1 MTAMTNNKRR
11 NNRPCHNCLGA
22 LSSALIIVATS
33 HALSTSF
40 SITRPSTTAAF
51 GTTSS
56 LFITQLPHH
65 RRQQQQFVLFSTSIE
80 EDIPSSSSQKRRRN
94 NYLIRKN
101 KSLTSAKQNSSS
113 GKSSSNRTTTGSSSN
128 SSNKIKNDNAES
140 NDDGSQSSSSSAR
153 PRLTNNQPPSKVASG
168 APYQRAEMMEHTI
181 LTKEEEFVYGR
192 QVVRAR
198 QLREAIE
205 ELLEERR
212 LAAESLE
219 EEELLLRNVGEG
231 DIMGDYFDE
240 EVHTIIDGHSE
251 TANENDEAQLNEDFL
266 SYELEYLTLYGFRPT
281 LQDFEN
287 DMMDNHSSESKGNTN
302 NAAIK
307 SSGGGN
313 NSGGNTLGGMDLE
326 DDLLIDHA
334 QHRSHHMSQLRN
346 NSPLSSAKSNQL
358 PNTPSSPPPST
369 TKRSGYRNSSTSST
383 AASNS
388 YTPLLHIPI
397 HELSESDVV
406 NTLQIPGGR
415 AELVNLLLDGA
426 YAREVLMRRNV
437 KLVTSIAKTWMR
449 NSFSTANANLGSS
462 TSTTNN
468 SGRSTRKFLSQM
480 YEGSWDRPSLDEAVQ
495 EGMLGLARAVD
506 KYDPERGL
514 RFSTYATH
522 WITSYVRVCFQRAV
536 TGCLRVPSQLHDIK
550 SAYQKIVKDH
560 LVSGEEPPEQV
571 DIAKTLGITP
581 QRLSTAIRA
590 TGSLVSVDA
599 PVISPGSGSYKG
611 SAAGGD
617 GGNSQEL
624 LILDTLKCAEPKPE
638 DQVEI
643 SFLRQCL
650 ENAMASELTPYER
663 DVLRL
668 RLGLDSGTGKT
679 VREIVEICGGG
690 VTMSDVR
697 SAERRAFKKLRSPT
711 SVHTHN
717 LLAYLDL
724 AGADITFR

>member
-1 MTAMTNNKRR
+1 MAVMNTKQLNNARISAALLISIIASSSHHNNSIIHPVIAFNFGEQRQLFPLRR
-11 NNRPCHNCLGA
+11 PQYQIRQSLLYSTVKNNEGKEENDLQE
-22 LSSALIIVATS
+22 V
-33 HALSTSF
+33 
-40 SITRPSTTAAF
+40 
-51 GTTSS
+51 SS
-56 LFITQLPHH
+56 L
-65 RRQQQQFVLFSTSIE
+65 
-80 EDIPSSSSQKRRRN
+80 KRRRAV
-94 NYLIRKN
+94 RS
-101 KSLTSAKQNSSS
+101 KSVTSAKAAN
-113 GKSSSNRTTTGSSSN
+113 NN
-128 SSNKIKNDNAES
+128 NDNNGSDAPPQSISSKAQAEQQ
-140 NDDGSQSSSSSAR
+140 DIEKK
-153 PRLTNNQPPSKVASG
+153 PNNNRRKTDNRRHIESG
-168 APYQRAEMMEHTI
+168 APYQRAEMLEHTI
-181 LTKEEEFVYGR
+181 LTKEEEFMYGR

-198 QLREAIE
+198 ELRESIL
-205 ELLEERR
+205 ELV
-212 LAAESLE
+212 AEKR
-219 EEELLLRNVGEG
+219 LLREVGEKSDEMEG
-231 DIMGDYFDE
+231 GGFDLFDE
-240 EVHTIIDGHSE
+240 EEGEGGLGLLQGGGGLDGDSGLDQE
-251 TANENDEAQLNEDFL
+251 FL
-266 SYELEYLTLYGFRPT
+266 SYELEYLSLYGFRPSI
-281 LQDFEN
+281 EN
-287 DMMDNHSSESKGNTN
+287 DQDVDNDMK
-302 NAAIK
+302 
-307 SSGGGN
+307 GGG
-313 NSGGNTLGGMDLE
+313 GAGTTTLGGLDLE

-334 QHRSHHMSQLRN
+334 QHRSHHMAQLRN
-346 NSPLSSAKSNQL
+346 NHHPPSQSSSSASSSSYSSAAAAAAL
-358 PNTPSSPPPST
+358 PKPSSSNN
-369 TKRSGYRNSSTSST
+369 KRGGYRNGSSSISATNN
-383 AASNS
+383 NS
-388 YTPLLHIPI
+388 YAPLLHIPI
-397 HELSESDVV
+397 HELSESDIIYSL
-406 NTLQIPGGR
+406 NIPGGK
-415 AELVNLLLDGA
+415 AELINILLDGA

-437 KLVTSIAKTWMR
+437 KLVTSIAKNWMR

-462 TSTTNN
+462 STSTTSSSSN
-468 SGRSTRKFLSQM
+468 GGKATRKYLSQM

-495 EGMLGLARAVD
+495 EGILGLARAVD

-550 SAYQKIVKDH
+550 AAYQRIVKEH
-560 LVSGEEPPEQV
+560 LVSGEEPPEQTV
-571 DIAKTLGITP
+571 IAKTLGITP

-617 GGNSQEL
+617 GSNSQEL
-624 LILDTLKCAEPKPE
+624 LILDTLKCTDPKPE

-690 VTMSDVR
+690 VTMADVR

-724 AGADITFR
+724 AGADTNFR

>member
-1 MTAMTNNKRR
+1 
-11 NNRPCHNCLGA
+11 
-22 LSSALIIVATS
+22 
-33 HALSTSF
+33 
-40 SITRPSTTAAF
+40 
-51 GTTSS
+51 
-56 LFITQLPHH
+56 
-65 RRQQQQFVLFSTSIE
+65 
-80 EDIPSSSSQKRRRN
+80 
-94 NYLIRKN
+94 
-101 KSLTSAKQNSSS
+101 
-113 GKSSSNRTTTGSSSN
+113 
-128 SSNKIKNDNAES
+128 
-140 NDDGSQSSSSSAR
+140 
-153 PRLTNNQPPSKVASG
+153 
-168 APYQRAEMMEHTI
+168 MEHSI
-181 LTKEEEFVYGR
+181 LTKEEEFAYGR

-198 QLREAIE
+198 ELREAID
-205 ELLEERR
+205 ELLEEKRVAME
-212 LAAESLE
+212 LMEQ
-219 EEELLLRNVGEG
+219 EELLMRDSEEDNIG
-231 DIMGDYFDE
+231 DYYFDE
-240 EVHTIIDGHSE
+240 EVHSIIDGRTDD
-251 TANENDEAQLNEDFL
+251 TANNESSEDNEDAQLNEEFL

-287 DMMDNHSSESKGNTN
+287 DRVDKNTSNSINNDSEGKVN
-302 NAAIK
+302 NKAVNK
-307 SSGGGN
+307 SSAAAAAAGGN
-313 NSGGNTLGGMDLE
+313 ILGGFDLE

-346 NSPLSSAKSNQL
+346 NPPLSSAKSKLLQ
-358 PNTPSSPPPST
+358 PPPSPST
-369 TKRSGYRNSSTSST
+369 SSTKRSGYRNSSTSST

-397 HELSESDVV
+397 HELSESDVIS
-406 NTLQIPGGR
+406 TLQIPGGR
-415 AELVNLLLDGA
+415 SELVNILLDGA

-437 KLVTSIAKTWMR
+437 KLVTSIAKQWMR
-449 NSFSTANANLGSS
+449 NSFSTANANLGSPS
-462 TSTTNN
+462 SATTNN
-468 SGRSTRKFLSQM
+468 SGKSTRKFLSQM

-560 LVSGEEPPEQV
+560 IHSGEEPPEQV
-571 DIAKTLGITP
+571 DIAKKLGITP

>member
-1 MTAMTNNKRR
+1 
-11 NNRPCHNCLGA
+11 
-22 LSSALIIVATS
+22 
-33 HALSTSF
+33 
-40 SITRPSTTAAF
+40 
-51 GTTSS
+51 
-56 LFITQLPHH
+56 
-65 RRQQQQFVLFSTSIE
+65 
-80 EDIPSSSSQKRRRN
+80 
-94 NYLIRKN
+94 
-101 KSLTSAKQNSSS
+101 
-113 GKSSSNRTTTGSSSN
+113 
-128 SSNKIKNDNAES
+128 
-140 NDDGSQSSSSSAR
+140 
-153 PRLTNNQPPSKVASG
+153 
-168 APYQRAEMMEHTI
+168 MMEHSI
-181 LTKEEEFVYGR
+181 LTKEEEFAYGR

-198 QLREAIE
+198 ELREAID
-205 ELLEERR
+205 ELLEEKRVAME
-212 LAAESLE
+212 LMEQ
-219 EEELLLRNVGEG
+219 EELLMRDSEEDNIG
-231 DIMGDYFDE
+231 DYYFDE
-240 EVHTIIDGHSE
+240 EVHSIIDGRTDN
-251 TANENDEAQLNEDFL
+251 TANNESSEDNEDAQLNEEFL

-287 DMMDNHSSESKGNTN
+287 DRVDKNTSNSINNDSEGKVN
-302 NAAIK
+302 NKAVKKSTSAAAA
-307 SSGGGN
+307 GGN
-313 NSGGNTLGGMDLE
+313 ILGGFGLE

-346 NSPLSSAKSNQL
+346 NPPLSSAKSKLLQ
-358 PNTPSSPPPST
+358 PPPSPST
-369 TKRSGYRNSSTSST
+369 STKRSGYRNSSTSST

-397 HELSESDVV
+397 HELSESDVIS
-406 NTLQIPGGR
+406 TLQIPGGR
-415 AELVNLLLDGA
+415 SELVNILLDGA

-437 KLVTSIAKTWMR
+437 KLVTSIAKQWMR
-449 NSFSTANANLGSS
+449 NSFSTANANLGSPS
-462 TSTTNN
+462 SATTNN
-468 SGRSTRKFLSQM
+468 SGKSTRKFLSQM

-495 EGMLGLARAVD
+495 EGILGLARAVD

-560 LVSGEEPPEQV
+560 IHSGEEPPEQV
-571 DIAKTLGITP
+571 DIAKKLGITP